1 MNLQDRVAMITGG
14 GSGIGR
20 AISLVLAKDGAKVA
34 VLDLNVKNASG
45 TAREIESLGGHSLAA
60 ECDVGSRESC
70 FSAVDEITKRWG
82 RLDILITCAGILI
95 DNVIKKI
102 TEETWDKVH
111 RINLKGTLFC
121 IQAVQEIMKQQ
132 QYGRILTLASGAY
145 LGGFGQAAYG
155 ASKAGVVN
163 LTKVAALEMA
173 KYGVTVNCIAPG
185 LVETPMTAGMPQ
197 DAYAKIA
204 KTIPVGRIAKPED
217 IAHLARALVA
227 DEASYITGQIIFVDG
242 GATLGRA

>member
-1 MNLQDRVAMITGG
+1 VAIITGG

-20 AISLVLAKDGAKVA
+20 SISLALAKDGAKVA
-34 VLDLNVKNASG
+34 VLDLHAANACK
-45 TAREIESLGGHSLAA
+45 TAGEIEAAGGISYPL
-60 ECDVGSRESC
+60 ECDVGAKESC
-70 FSAVDEITKRWG
+70 FAAVETVIERWG

-95 DNVIKKI
+95 DSVIKKI
-102 TEETWDKVH
+102 TEDTWDKLH
-111 RINLKGTLFC
+111 RINLKGTFFC

-132 QYGRILTLASGAY
+132 QYGRIVTLASGAY
-145 LGGFGQAAYG
+145 LGNFGQAAYG
-155 ASKAGVVN
+155 SSKAGVVN

-204 KTIPVGRIAKPED
+204 KTIPVGRIAKPDD
-217 IAHLARALVA
+217 IAYAVQALI
-227 DEASYITGQIIFVDG
+227 DEKASYITGQIIFVDG
-242 GATLGRA
+242 GASVGRI